1 MLFVFFYLMVLPLFV
16 LGLIMVFVFIWNVM
30 RDLEGEEVLDP
41 DVLQSL
47 LRKTKSLTRPKTVT
61 VPPRNVEK
69 SNNSKWFEGHDWS
82 KILDRIP
89 TVMAGDGDEAE
100 QFAMAY
106 FIQFGASEISF
117 PKECA
122 ICGEKTSS
130 QILKWKAVH
139 KVPAL
144 RGAKTPERVDTNSLW
159 TIVGRCLACD
169 ERFILATRNA
179 DRVSGDLEWAT
190 LQPDNFERLL
200 AFRGKKVSREKLG
213 FVFRTLP
220 NKSLIASGVTGE
232 WIWLKS
238 EYRDYV

>member
-1 MLFVFFYLMVLPLFV
+1 
-16 LGLIMVFVFIWNVM
+16 M
-30 RDLEGEEVLDP
+30 RDLEGEEVSLDP
-41 DVLQSL
+41 DVLQSF

-61 VPPRNVEK
+61 VPLQNTEK
-69 SNNSKWFEGHDWS
+69 YDDPKWFEGHDWS
-82 KILDRIP
+82 KLLDRIS
-89 TVMAGDGDEAE
+89 TAIAEDGDEAE

-106 FIQFGASEISF
+106 FIQFGASEVSF

-122 ICGEKTSS
+122 TCGEKTSS
-130 QILKWKAVH
+130 QILKWKAIH
-139 KVPAL
+139 KIPAL
-144 RGAKTPERVDTNSLW
+144 RGAKTPERVDMNSLW

-179 DRVSGDLEWAT
+179 DRVSGDLEWAL
-190 LQPDNFERLL
+190 LQPDNFDRLL

-220 NKSLIASGVTGE
+220 DKSLIASGVTGE